1 MLAREPLHVR
11 RGGVD
16 EMIDE
21 ADALGEAQHA
31 VGQAIADV
39 ARNLGRVA
47 QFDERL
53 EQAHDGRARQA
64 GFLAPATAIVP
75 CGRRLSASRIAKLR
89 RTGSMAAMPRRYSVI
104 RILSTSGPASLAR
117 RVYAPPKK
125 KRRGN
130 MFGRRQFGMAAARR
144 SLAAPAIARAQ
155 KFPSGRVTMVVPFP
169 AGAATDISAR
179 VYAERL
185 SALWG
190 QPVVIDNKGGGNG
203 IPAAE
208 VVARAKPDGLT
219 IFATSAMTQVVNPAI
234 YDKLPYDPIAD
245 FEPITRIG
253 TSPFVLL
260 VDRNSPIKTAAELT
274 AKLKAEP
281 GKHNYGAGAL
291 PARVASEL
299 YKMAAGVDAVYVG
312 YKSNPQAIPD
322 VQSGLLTFMMIDTV
336 NAKIADRPRRAA
348 RACSSP
354 TPSATPP
361 LPDVPTAAEA
371 GLARRPADDLDRLL
385 RAQGHAARDRRTR
398 STRYPRRR
406 GHAGGPGAAGGAGR
420 HAEAHDART
429 NSPPSRAS
437 EKERWGKIIRR
448 ANIKVE

>member
-1 MLAREPLHVR
+1 
-11 RGGVD
+11 
-16 EMIDE
+16 
-21 ADALGEAQHA
+21 
-31 VGQAIADV
+31 
-39 ARNLGRVA
+39 
-47 QFDERL
+47 
-53 EQAHDGRARQA
+53 
-64 GFLAPATAIVP
+64 
-75 CGRRLSASRIAKLR
+75 
-89 RTGSMAAMPRRYSVI
+89 
-104 RILSTSGPASLAR
+104 
-117 RVYAPPKK
+117 
-125 KRRGN
+125 
-130 MFGRRQFGMAAARR
+130 MFGRRQFARAIGIAAF
-144 SLAAPAIARAQ
+144 AAPAVARAQ

-208 VVARAKPDGLT
+208 SVARARPDGLT
-219 IFATSAMTQVVNPAI
+219 LFATSAMTQVVNPAI

-245 FEPITRIG
+245 FAPISRMG

-260 VDRNSPIKTAAELT
+260 VDRNSPINTAAELT

-336 NAKIADRPRRAA
+336 NAKIAMDRGALKGLFVTDSERYAA
-348 RACSSP
+348 VPAM
-354 TPSATPP
+354 
-361 LPDVPTAAEA
+361 PTAAEA
-371 GLARRPADDLDRLL
+371 GLPDVLLTTWTGFYAPRGTPAEIVDRINADLYTVSEMPEVIERLAALGGTPKLMRPAEF
-385 RAQGHAARDRRTR
+385 AAF
-398 STRYPRRR
+398 
-406 GHAGGPGAAGGAGR
+406 AG
-420 HAEAHDART
+420 AEKD
-429 NSPPSRAS
+429 
-437 EKERWGKIIRR
+437 RWGQIIRR

>member
-1 MLAREPLHVR
+1 M
-11 RGGVD
+11 G
-16 EMIDE
+16 
-21 ADALGEAQHA
+21 LG
-31 VGQAIADV
+31 
-39 ARNLGRVA
+39 
-47 QFDERL
+47 
-53 EQAHDGRARQA
+53 
-64 GFLAPATAIVP
+64 
-75 CGRRLSASRIAKLR
+75 
-89 RTGSMAAMPRRYSVI
+89 
-104 RILSTSGPASLAR
+104 
-117 RVYAPPKK
+117 
-125 KRRGN
+125 
-130 MFGRRQFGMAAARR
+130 AAAV
-144 SLAAPAIARAQ
+144 AAPGIARAQ

-179 VYAERL
+179 IYAERL

-208 VVARAKPDGLT
+208 SVARAKPDGLT
-219 IFATSAMTQVVNPAI
+219 LFATSAMTQVVNPAI

-245 FEPITRIG
+245 FAPISRMG

-260 VDRNSPIKTAAELT
+260 VDRNSPINTAAELT

-336 NAKIADRPRRAA
+336 NAKIAMDRGALKGLFVTDSERYAA
-348 RACSSP
+348 VPAM
-354 TPSATPP
+354 
-361 LPDVPTAAEA
+361 PTAAEA
-371 GLARRPADDLDRLL
+371 GLPEVLLTTWTGFYAPKGTPAEIVNRINADLYTVSAMPEVVERLAALGGTPKLMRPAEF
-385 RAQGHAARDRRTR
+385 AAF
-398 STRYPRRR
+398 
-406 GHAGGPGAAGGAGR
+406 
-420 HAEAHDART
+420 
-429 NSPPSRAS
+429 AS
-437 EKERWGKIIRR
+437 AEKERWGQIIRR